1 MAIPVENVINDTQWH
16 DTLLI
21 VRSSVAVLAL
31 LSCLLVLLLAAIFAL
46 KDAETC
52 LLPTVRIALYI
63 TLASIIR
70 SIIIIVQVSPVL
82 DHSLYIDDTYCII
95 TGYLY
100 RSISMIAILFT
111 LIATIHTLLVMFG
124 VQHTWKFELGY
135 VLVPII
141 LPLLYTWIPFAY
153 DKALLQVWCLV
164 NVTGD
169 TQNELI
175 NGIIYNNDI
184 PCLIIEA
191 LNTILIIVVFC
202 RILFTYCKNK
212 CEQGKDFIVHLKQVL
227 PILIHSVF
235 YLAMNW
241 FSLSDH
247 LNYRRLGYDEL
258 ESNLSRS
265 LQMAHSI
272 TSAGRGIV
280 VGIVFTAYFLIMLYI
295 SWKHHG
301 DKTAVSVSKRK
312 LSDSSVCEKDEEDSL
327 ISNNINI

>member
-1 MAIPVENVINDTQWH
+1 MYMAIPVENVINDTQWH

-31 LSCLLVLLLAAIFAL
+31 LSCLFVLLLAAIFAL
-46 KDAETC
+46 KDAEAC

-82 DHSLYIDDTYCII
+82 DNSLYIDDTYCII

-111 LIATIHTLLVMFG
+111 LIATIHTVLVTFN

-135 VLVPII
+135 VFVPII

-153 DKALLQVWCLV
+153 DEALLQVWCLIKS
-164 NVTGD
+164 TDD
-169 TQNELI
+169 TQKELI
-175 NGIIYNNDI
+175 NGIIYYNDI
-184 PCLIIEA
+184 PRLIIEA
-191 LNTILIIVVFC
+191 LNTILIIAVFC
-202 RILFTYCKNK
+202 RMFFTYRKNK
-212 CEQGKDFIVHLKQVL
+212 SERENFIVILKQVL

-241 FSLSDH
+241 FSLSDR
-247 LNYRRLGYDEL
+247 LNYKRLGYDEL
-258 ESNLSRS
+258 ESNLSKS

-295 SWKHHG
+295 SWEHHG
-301 DKTAVSVSKRK
+301 NKTISVSKIK
-312 LSDSSVCEKDEEDSL
+312 LSDSTVGEKTPL
-327 ISNNINI
+327 MTN

>member
-1 MAIPVENVINDTQWH
+1 MAIPVENVINDTQWY

-46 KDAETC
+46 KDAEAC
-52 LLPTVRIALYI
+52 LPTVRIALYI

-82 DHSLYIDDTYCII
+82 DHSLYNDDTYCII

-100 RSISMIAILFT
+100 RSISMITILFT
-111 LIATIHTLLVMFG
+111 LIATIHTLLVTFG
-124 VQHTWKFELGY
+124 VHHTWKFELGY

-153 DKALLQVWCLV
+153 DEALLQVWCLIKS
-164 NVTGD
+164 TDD
-169 TQNELI
+169 TQKEL
-175 NGIIYNNDI
+175 NGIIYNYDI
-184 PCLIIEA
+184 PRLIIEA
-191 LNTILIIVVFC
+191 LNTILIIAVFC
-202 RILFTYCKNK
+202 RMFFTYRKNK
-212 CEQGKDFIVHLKQVL
+212 SERENFIVRLKQVL

-241 FSLSDH
+241 FSLSDR
-247 LNYRRLGYDEL
+247 LNYRRLEYDEL

-295 SWKHHG
+295 SWEHHG
-301 DKTAVSVSKRK
+301 NKTISVPKRK
-312 LSDSSVCEKDEEDSL
+312 LSDSSVGEKTRL
-327 ISNNINI
+327 TTN

>member
-31 LSCLLVLLLAAIFAL
+31 LTCLLVLLLAAIFAL
-46 KDAETC
+46 KDAEAC

-70 SIIIIVQVSPVL
+70 SIIIIAQVSPVL
-82 DHSLYIDDTYCII
+82 DHSLYNDDTYCIV

-100 RSISMIAILFT
+100 RSISMITILFT
-111 LIATIHTLLVMFG
+111 LIATIHTLLVTFG
-124 VQHTWKFELGY
+124 VHHTWKFELGY

-153 DKALLQVWCLV
+153 DEVLLQVWCLIKS
-164 NVTGD
+164 TDD
-169 TQNELI
+169 TQKELI
-175 NGIIYNNDI
+175 NGIIYYNDI
-184 PCLIIEA
+184 PRLIIEA
-191 LNTILIIVVFC
+191 LNTILIIAVSF
-202 RILFTYCKNK
+202 RMFFTYRKNRS
-212 CEQGKDFIVHLKQVL
+212 EQENFTVRLKQVL

-241 FSLSDH
+241 FSLSDR

-280 VGIVFTAYFLIMLYI
+280 VGTVFTAYFLIMLCI
-295 SWKHHG
+295 SWKHHSN
-301 DKTAVSVSKRK
+301 KTVSVSKRK
-312 LSDSSVCEKDEEDSL
+312 LSDSSVCDETTHL
-327 ISNNINI
+327 ITNDINR